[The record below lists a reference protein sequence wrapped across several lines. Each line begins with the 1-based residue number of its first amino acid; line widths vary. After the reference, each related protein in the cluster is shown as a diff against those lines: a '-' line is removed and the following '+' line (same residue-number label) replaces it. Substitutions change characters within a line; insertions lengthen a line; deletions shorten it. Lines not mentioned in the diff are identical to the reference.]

1 MARVLILRAADAAV
15 QTAEALIARG
25 HRPLV
30 LPVESMRTIDGPAPT
45 GDFAALAATSMRAV
59 PALAKAFPGDG
70 RPVFAV
76 GERTGSALRAA
87 GFTDVRG
94 AAGEA
99 GDMARLARGAGLGET
114 ATILYAA
121 GRPRTGTLE
130 TALTAAGIGCRVW
143 EVYETVAHRP
153 ERSAVAAVLHDGS
166 PDAVLL
172 LSAGQATAYG
182 ELVATCP
189 DLFRPAPKILALSA
203 RIAAALPANLA
214 ETVRLSDDTRLASLF
229 ERLD

>member
-15 QTAEALIARG
+15 QTAEALAKRG

-30 LPVESMRTIDGPAPT
+30 LPVESMRTIGGPAPT

-76 GERTGSALRAA
+76 GERTGSALLAA
-87 GFTDVRG
+87 GFTDVRV

-99 GDMARLARGAGLGET
+99 EDIARLARDAGLDGGSM
-114 ATILYAA
+114 ILYAA
-121 GRPRTGTLE
+121 GRPHTGTLE
-130 TALTAAGIGCRVW
+130 TALAAAGIGCNVW

-153 ERSAVAAVLHDGS
+153 ERSAVAAVLHDGP

-189 DLFRPAPKILALSA
+189 DLFQPAPRILALSA

>member
-1 MARVLILRAADAAV
+1 MARVLILRAADAAAP
-15 QTAEALIARG
+15 TAEALAARS
-25 HRPLV
+25 HRPLI
-30 LPVESMRTIDGPAPT
+30 LPVELMRTIGGPAPP
-45 GDFAALAATSMRAV
+45 GNFAALAATSMRAV
-59 PALAKAFPGDG
+59 PALAKFFPGDG

-76 GERTGSALRAA
+76 GERTGSALLAA
-87 GFTDVRG
+87 GFTDVRV

-99 GDMARLARGAGLGET
+99 GDIARLARDAGLGGT

-130 TALTAAGIGCRVW
+130 TALAAAGIGCHVW

-153 ERSAVAAVLHDGS
+153 ERSAVEAVLSDGP

-172 LSAGQATAYG
+172 LSAGQAAAYG
-182 ELVATCP
+182 ELVAAWP
-189 DLFRPAPKILALSA
+189 DLFRPAPRILALSA
-203 RIAAALPANLA
+203 RIAAALPENLA

-229 ERLD
+229 ERLG

>member
-1 MARVLILRAADAAV
+1 MASD
-15 QTAEALIARG
+15 
-25 HRPLV
+25 
-30 LPVESMRTIDGPAPT
+30 
-45 GDFAALAATSMRAV
+45 
-59 PALAKAFPGDG
+59 
-70 RPVFAV
+70 
-76 GERTGSALRAA
+76 A
-87 GFTDVRG
+87 GF
-94 AAGEA
+94 
-99 GDMARLARGAGLGET
+99 GET
-114 ATILYAA
+114 ATILYVA

-130 TALTAAGIGCRVW
+130 EALAAGGIGCRVW

-153 ERSAVAAVLHDGS
+153 ERSAVAAVLHDGP